1 MKINNID
8 IDKIYQAE
16 KEICTNVD
24 LAFKIISVEGYWNFD
39 DDNGQFISSLG
50 SNNDSHDIVS
60 DNPNFLGGS
69 DKYPEPLK
77 YFLFGIASCF
87 ASSYVISASINDVVL
102 KSLSVKIVGK
112 FNYSYFY
119 SLSNKPKIEEIELFI
134 TVNSNAT
141 KTELVRIKNSAM
153 ECCPA
158 LSAIDKSVIVDVQV
172 LFKDNHAKNK
182 SNVKTKIN

>member
-8 IDKIYQAE
+8 IDEIYKAE
-16 KEICTNVD
+16 KEIYTNVD
-24 LAFKIISVEGYWNFD
+24 LAYKIISVKGYWNFE
-39 DDNGQFISSLG
+39 DDNGQFISSLKYKN
-50 SNNDSHDIVS
+50 SVQNVVS

-77 YFLFGIASCF
+77 YFLFGIVSCF

-102 KSLSVKIVGK
+102 KSLSVKIEGK

-119 SLSNKPKIEEIELFI
+119 SLSNEPKIEEIKLYI
-134 TVNSNAT
+134 TVDSNAT
-141 KTELVRIKNSAM
+141 KTELMRIKNSSI

-158 LSAIDKSVIVDVQV
+158 LSAIDKSVIVDVQIM
-172 LFKDNHAKNK
+172 FKDNSAGKESGLK
-182 SNVKTKIN
+182 SIVN

>member
-16 KEICTNVD
+16 KEIYTNVD
-24 LAFKIISVEGYWNFD
+24 LAYKIISVNGYWNFD

-50 SNNDSHDIVS
+50 SKNNSQDIIS

-119 SLSNKPKIEEIELFI
+119 SLSNEPKIEEIELFI

-141 KTELVRIKNSAM
+141 KTELMRIKNSAM

-158 LSAIDKSVIVDVQV
+158 LSAIDKSVIVDVQ
-172 LFKDNHAKNK
+172 LIFKDNSAKNK
-182 SNVKTKIN
+182 SDLKTNIN